1 MNVAIVDNVRQYL
14 GLPPSPLSPRYH
26 RWPPGTHWT
35 LLVVR
40 PGAHLDSLEDTNTV
54 TQLPQTG
61 HEIVPHIA
69 TSYLH
74 CGQGKKR
81 ATYPHRVY
89 DADHLMLM
97 LLLTLMS
104 LYGAT

>member
-26 RWPPGTHWT
+26 RWPRGTHWT

-40 PGAHLDSLEDTNTV
+40 PGAYLDSLEDTNTV

-61 HEIVPHIA
+61 HEIVP
-69 TSYLH
+69 TS
-74 CGQGKKR
+74 
-81 ATYPHRVY
+81 PHHTIIMAKDRKE
-89 DADHLMLM
+89 
-97 LLLTLMS
+97 LLTLTEFMM
-104 LYGAT
+104 LTI